1 MSEETLGRLAEAQY
15 DLSGSARELTALLPF
30 LDDSALNRLAVRV
43 MEKEGFSALTPL
55 LPFLDDDEMT
65 KIFKRRFDAKG
76 GSNER

>member
-1 MSEETLGRLAEAQY
+1 
-15 DLSGSARELTALLPF
+15 
-30 LDDSALNRLAVRV
+30 